1 MILGL
6 MDVKFS
12 HTLSLSIIQFS
23 RWVLDVDQEM
33 STLEDLW
40 EKCGGFVLSK
50 FFLVLGN
57 EHGVV
62 SLKRLGGS

>member
-12 HTLSLSIIQFS
+12 HSLSLSLPIIQFS

-40 EKCGGFVLSK
+40 EKCGGFVLCK
-50 FFLVLGN
+50 FFFIVG
-57 EHGVV
+57 
-62 SLKRLGGS
+62 K

>member
-1 MILGL
+1 
-6 MDVKFS
+6 
-12 HTLSLSIIQFS
+12 
-23 RWVLDVDQEM
+23 VDQEM
-33 STLEDLW
+33 SILKDLW